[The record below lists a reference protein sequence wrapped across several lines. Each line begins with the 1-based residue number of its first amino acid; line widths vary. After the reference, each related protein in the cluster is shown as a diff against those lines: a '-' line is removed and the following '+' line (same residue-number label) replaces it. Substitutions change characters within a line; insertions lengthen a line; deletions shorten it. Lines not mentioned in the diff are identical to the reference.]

1 MHFGRRAVLAV
12 FTLLL
17 VSIVALPASAHGEND
32 ARALLRDTQV
42 GPYSVTLW
50 QVIGDYDSPLPPHL
64 IVKFSDATPGMEEVV
79 TVEVME
85 GSTLTATPSKDSPQI
100 WETATSIVP
109 GDELMVRIADGNSV
123 WTSPAIVVAEL
134 AGSNI
139 PMEPLLAIAVFF
151 TTAAG
156 YFIVQ
161 RTGRAIK
168 SLKSSGADSKRV
180 DIKWEEQW
188 TT

>member
-1 MHFGRRAVLAV
+1 MHFGRRAIQAV

-17 VSIVALPASAHGEND
+17 VSVVALPAAAHGEND
-32 ARALLRDTQV
+32 ARVLLRDTQV
-42 GPYSVTLW
+42 GPYTVTLW

-64 IVKFSDATPGMEEVV
+64 IVKFSGTTPGVEEVV

-85 GSTLTATPSKDSPQI
+85 GSTLTATPSKESPQM
-100 WETATSIVP
+100 WETATSVVP
-109 GDELMVRIADGNSV
+109 GDELNVRIVDDTSV
-123 WTSPAIVVAEL
+123 WTSPAVVVAEL
-134 AGSNI
+134 AGSNL
-139 PMEPLLAIAVFF
+139 PMESLLAIAVFF

-156 YFIVQ
+156 YFIVR

-168 SLKSSGADSKRV
+168 SLKGFGAGTKRV
-180 DIKWEEQW
+180 DMKWEEQW